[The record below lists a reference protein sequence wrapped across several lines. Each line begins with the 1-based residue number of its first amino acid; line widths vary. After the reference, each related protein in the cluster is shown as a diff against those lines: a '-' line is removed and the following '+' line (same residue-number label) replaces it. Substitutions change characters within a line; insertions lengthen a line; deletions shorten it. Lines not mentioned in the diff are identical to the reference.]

1 MALKYLLPFFLLFL
15 NACSIKNYEHTQ
27 TKIVTI
33 KSPLIKFSDIGYL
46 RHSGD
51 AIELELFIAGQ
62 VFQKIHINNLICVKE
77 GCMSK
82 RSFNEKY
89 LNATYPE
96 NILQNILL
104 SEEIYGGKN
113 RLKTDEGFMQV
124 INNKDVAIKYRV
136 NSRETFFKDRKN
148 NIIIKIRNV
157 E

>member
-1 MALKYLLPFFLLFL
+1 M
-15 NACSIKNYEHTQ
+15 
-27 TKIVTI
+27 
-33 KSPLIKFSDIGYL
+33 KFSDIGYL
-46 RHSGD
+46 RNSDD

-62 VFQKIHINNLICVKE
+62 VFQKIHINHLICVKE

-82 RSFNEKY
+82 HSFNEEY
-89 LNATYPE
+89 LNETYPE

-104 SEEIYGGKN
+104 SKEIYGGKN
-113 RLKTDEGFMQV
+113 RLKTDEGFMQA
-124 INNKDVAIKYRV
+124 INDKDVSIKYRV

>member
-1 MALKYLLPFFLLFL
+1 M
-15 NACSIKNYEHTQ
+15 KNYERTQ

-33 KSPLIKFSDIGYL
+33 KSPLVKFSDIGYL
-46 RHSGD
+46 RNSND

-62 VFQKIHINNLICVKE
+62 VFQKIHINHLICVQE

-89 LNATYPE
+89 LNETYPAK
-96 NILQNILL
+96 ILQNILL
-104 SEEIYGGKN
+104 SKEIYGGKN
-113 RLKTDEGFMQV
+113 RLKTDEGFMQA
-124 INNKDVAIKYRV
+124 INDKDVAIKYRV
-136 NSRETFFKDRKN
+136 NSRETFFKDTKN